1 MIMLKIGFFVLVLF
15 ALITPG
21 AAFAQDTNR
30 VSLQTDKDA
39 YVEGDIIT
47 ISGKI
52 NQVIIGMEASIQIFS
67 GTNQIGIS
75 QVKVSKD
82 GEFTDKITAGGPI
95 WKNEGQII
103 IKVTYGET
111 SVEKIID
118 FFKETSG
125 EYISLYEV
133 KIPNE
138 GTFDVYYT
146 MKGGN
151 ISSIDL
157 NQKNLSLVLNL
168 ITNSDGVLDVKLP
181 RDNIDSLS
189 NAGQDID
196 FIVLVYEKDNSM
208 VPIQT
213 EYTKVAQDNDFRE
226 LSIPIKEND
235 VKVEIIGTQI
245 VPEFGTIAMIVL
257 AVAIVSIIAVSAKSR
272 LSFQPRI

>member
-1 MIMLKIGFFVLVLF
+1 MLKIGFFVLILF

-47 ISGKI
+47 ISGKV

-82 GEFTDKITAGGPI
+82 GEFTDKITAGGPV
-95 WKNEGQII
+95 WKNEGQIT

-111 SVEKIID
+111 SVEKMID

-125 EYISLYEV
+125 EYASVYEV
-133 KIPNE
+133 KIPNA
-138 GTFDVYYT
+138 GTFDVFYS
-146 MKGGN
+146 MKGGDVT
-151 ISSIDL
+151 SMEL
-157 NQKNLSLVLNL
+157 NQKNLSLVVN
-168 ITNSDGVLDVKLP
+168 IDTNTDGVLDIKLL
-181 RDNIDSLS
+181 RDNIDALS
-189 NAGQDID
+189 GNGLDID
-196 FIVLVYEKDNSM
+196 YIVLVYEKNNSV

-213 EYTKVAQDNDFRE
+213 EYSKIDKNDDYRA
-226 LSIPIKEND
+226 LSIPIKHDD
-235 VKVEIIGTQI
+235 VKVEIIGTHVI
-245 VPEFGTIAMIVL
+245 PEFGTIAMIVL

-272 LSFQPRI
+272 LSIMPRI

>member
-1 MIMLKIGFFVLVLF
+1 MLKIGFFVLILF

-47 ISGKI
+47 ISGKV

-95 WKNEGQII
+95 WKNEGQIT

-138 GTFDVYYT
+138 GTFDVHYT
-146 MKGGN
+146 IKGGN

-196 FIVLVYEKDNSM
+196 FIVLIYEKDNSM

-245 VPEFGTIAMIVL
+245 IPEFGTIAMIVL

>member
-1 MIMLKIGFFVLVLF
+1 MLKIGFFVLVLF

-47 ISGKI
+47 ISGKVS
-52 NQVIIGMEASIQIFS
+52 QVIIGMEASIQIFS

-82 GEFTDKITAGGPI
+82 GEFTDKITAGGPV
-95 WKNEGQII
+95 WKNEGQIT

-146 MKGGN
+146 IKGGN

-157 NQKNLSLVLNL
+157 NQKNLSLVFNL

-196 FIVLVYEKDNSM
+196 FIVLIYEKDNSM

-245 VPEFGTIAMIVL
+245 IPEFGTIAMIVL

-272 LSFQPRI
+272 LSIMPRI

>member
-1 MIMLKIGFFVLVLF
+1 MLKIVFFVLILF

-47 ISGKI
+47 ISGKV

-82 GEFTDKITAGGPI
+82 GEFTDKITAGGPV
-95 WKNEGQII
+95 WKNEGQIT

-111 SVEKIID
+111 SVEKMID

-157 NQKNLSLVLNL
+157 NQKNLSLVFNL

-213 EYTKVAQDNDFRE
+213 EYTKVVQDNDFRE

-245 VPEFGTIAMIVL
+245 IPEFGTIAMIVL

-272 LSFQPRI
+272 LSIMPRI